1 MFAQQNNA
9 ELSGTVTDPSG
20 AVLPNTQ
27 VTVFQPLTGASRETH
42 TNNSGLYAF
51 TQLSPGVYAVK
62 VSHTGFATAT
72 RDNVELMVGQQ
83 ARLDVRMQLGEV
95 TSEVVVNAGPSQVE
109 TESAALSSVMD
120 KESIRDLPLNGRDIV
135 QLATLKPGVAPSR
148 RSSDSGGGG
157 AQLSIGGRRPNQI
170 SFVLDQSDINDANNN
185 TPGSVSGALLG
196 VDTLQEFRVITNA
209 YSAQYGRSAGGVIS
223 AVTRSGSNQWHGSLF
238 EFLRNSVFDAKNF
251 FDPVGRPIPHFAR
264 NQFGGFVGGPIL
276 HDKTFFLVSYEG
288 LRQRLGITNQAVV
301 PNSAARNGDIPG
313 VAHIN
318 VSPAVAGYLN
328 LVPLPNG
335 RDFGDGTGQFFSSA
349 SNAADENFVA
359 ARIDHRFSDKTSA
372 FARYTFDDGAV
383 QLPDNLLLMSSAT
396 ASRNQYLTLQ
406 TTHIFSEH
414 LLNDVRLS
422 YNRSVSRQ
430 AFNSLRSVD
439 PALSFF
445 PGQPLG
451 QISITGLF
459 SLGPSRFGPSFSILN
474 LFQGGDDVAWMIGR
488 HSIKFGFDER
498 DILFPTSRPQSPWG
512 FYQFNSLASFL
523 RATPFA
529 VELTLPGSALVRHWH
544 QSMTSAYIQDDFH
557 SSRNLTIN
565 AGLRYERTS
574 VPSEADGLLANLR
587 DPLHDSAPTVGQLYK
602 NPSNL
607 NFAPRVGIAWD
618 PFGDGKTS
626 VRSAFG
632 VFFDPLW
639 TDFYANAANRNPPF
653 YTLGSVRNPVF
664 PNASAVVTT
673 GPNFVLG
680 RLDGLVYTPAS
691 PYSLQYNLSFQREI
705 VKGGLLTV
713 AYVGQHGVHEVRLLD
728 ENQAI
733 PTILPDGRKFFPVNS
748 TVRNPNF
755 TGIRYKKTDGMSS
768 YNALQTAF
776 EFRRSRYLSLHASYT
791 YSKAIDDGSIV
802 TTQGGDNDLPQ
813 DPDHRLAERGLSNYD
828 LRHYFASYLTTELP
842 KLPGPQWLSAGW
854 QFNAISTLAS
864 GNPFSVAVGF
874 DQARARFQAGTS
886 PERPDLVP
894 GRSSNPILGSP
905 SRYFD
910 PTAFA
915 LPAPGFYGTLG
926 RNTLIGPGLVGLDF
940 SANKTFKLHERTSL
954 QFRTELFN
962 VLNHPNFSIP
972 SQRTVFS
979 STGPVGSAG
988 LITSTKTSS
997 RQLQLGLKLLF

>member
-1 MFAQQNNA
+1 
-9 ELSGTVTDPSG
+9 
-20 AVLPNTQ
+20 
-27 VTVFQPLTGASRETH
+27 
-42 TNNSGLYAF
+42 
-51 TQLSPGVYAVK
+51 
-62 VSHTGFATAT
+62 
-72 RDNVELMVGQQ
+72 
-83 ARLDVRMQLGEV
+83 
-95 TSEVVVNAGPSQVE
+95 
-109 TESAALSSVMD
+109 
-120 KESIRDLPLNGRDIV
+120 
-135 QLATLKPGVAPSR
+135 
-148 RSSDSGGGG
+148 
-157 AQLSIGGRRPNQI
+157 
-170 SFVLDQSDINDANNN
+170 
-185 TPGSVSGALLG
+185 
-196 VDTLQEFRVITNA
+196 
-209 YSAQYGRSAGGVIS
+209 
-223 AVTRSGSNQWHGSLF
+223 
-238 EFLRNSVFDAKNF
+238 
-251 FDPVGRPIPHFAR
+251 
-264 NQFGGFVGGPIL
+264 
-276 HDKTFFLVSYEG
+276 
-288 LRQRLGITNQAVV
+288 
-301 PNSAARNGDIPG
+301 
-313 VAHIN
+313 
-318 VSPAVAGYLN
+318 
-328 LVPLPNG
+328 
-335 RDFGDGTGQFFSSA
+335 
-349 SNAADENFVA
+349 
-359 ARIDHRFSDKTSA
+359 
-372 FARYTFDDGAV
+372 V

-406 TTHIFSEH
+406 ATHIFSEH
-414 LLNDVRLS
+414 LLNDVRVS

-430 AFNSLRSVD
+430 TFNTLRSVD
-439 PALSFF
+439 PSLSFF

-459 SLGPSRFGPSFSILN
+459 LLGPSRFGPSFSVLN
-474 LFQGGDDVAWMIGR
+474 LFEGGDDVSWIVGR

-529 VELTLPGSALVRHWH
+529 VELTLPGSELVRHWH
-544 QSMTSAYIQDDFH
+544 QSMTSAYIEDDFH
-557 SSRNLTIN
+557 FSRNLTFN

-574 VPSEADGLLANLR
+574 VPSEADGFVANLR
-587 DPLHDSAPTVGQLYK
+587 DPLHDSAPTVGPLYK

-607 NFAPRVGIAWD
+607 NFAPRVGMAWD

-626 VRSAFG
+626 VRAGFG

-664 PNASAVVTT
+664 PNASNIVTT

-680 RLDGLVYTPAS
+680 RLDGLVYTPAN
-691 PYSLQYNLSFQREI
+691 PYSLQYNFSVQREV
-705 VKGGLLTV
+705 VKGGVLTV

-733 PTILPDGRKFFPVNS
+733 PIILPDGRKFFPVNS

-768 YNALQTAF
+768 YNALQTTF

-813 DPDHRLAERGLSNYD
+813 DPDNRQAERGLSNYD
-828 LRHYFASYLTTELP
+828 LRHYFVSYVTTEVP
-842 KLPGPQWLSAGW
+842 KLPGPHWLSAGW
-854 QFNAISTLAS
+854 QLNAISTLAS

-886 PERPDLVP
+886 PERPDLVL
-894 GRSSNPILGSP
+894 GRGSNPILGSP
-905 SRYFD
+905 ARYFN

-915 LPAPGFYGTLG
+915 LPAPGFYGDLG

-940 SANKTFKLHERTSL
+940 SANKTFRLRERTSL

-997 RQLQLGLKLLF
+997 RQLQLGLKLVF